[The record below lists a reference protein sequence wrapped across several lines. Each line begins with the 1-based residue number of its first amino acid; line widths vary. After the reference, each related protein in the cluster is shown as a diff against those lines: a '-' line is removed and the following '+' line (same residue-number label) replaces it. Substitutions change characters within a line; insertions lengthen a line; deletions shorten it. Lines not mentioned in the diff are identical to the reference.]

1 MQIITAIAV
10 NDQITNGGVRYTIL
24 GMDSREVLVRS
35 SFGTEHL
42 ITFATALRWADA
54 AKTTANL
61 ITAYDNL
68 ARLVAMGADTT
79 RQLRIIARL
88 EAQATNADI

>member
-1 MQIITAIAV
+1 M
-10 NDQITNGGVRYTIL
+10 N
-24 GMDSREVLVRS
+24 
-35 SFGTEHL
+35 
-42 ITFATALRWADA
+42 AD
-54 AKTTANL
+54 KTTANL

-88 EAQATNADI
+88 ESQATNADI